1 MDERSHGSLRGALAR
16 LGAAA
21 LALLRTRADLAALE
35 FSEQRERARTLL
47 VLLGIAGFALAFA
60 AMAATALVVVYF
72 WDSYRMGALVG
83 VTLFYLVVGVAA
95 IWRFNVHR
103 RDDPPPFAATLSEL
117 ERDRAWL
124 AEQMRSDK

>member
-1 MDERSHGSLRGALAR
+1 VDEGSHGSLRGALAR

-60 AMAATALVVVYF
+60 AMAASALVVVYF
-72 WDSYRMGALVG
+72 WDTYRIGALVA
-83 VTLFYLVVGVAA
+83 VTLFYLVVAIVA
-95 IWRFNVHR
+95 IWRFSVHR
-103 RDDPPPFAATLSEL
+103 RTDPAPFAATLAEL
-117 ERDRAWL
+117 ERDRIWL
-124 AEQMRSDK
+124 AGHMRSDK

>member
-95 IWRFNVHR
+95 IWRFNVRR
-103 RDDPPPFAATLSEL
+103 RDDPSPFAATLAEL